1 MYLISSPLN
10 NRTHHSWY
18 GYVQISIEKQSPHY
32 ENLRVS
38 REKYLDLEDDGFR
51 YDMIDGGDVIRPDI
65 KDRFS
70 LEKWEPILEKRNS
83 SCFKQ

>member
-1 MYLISSPLN
+1 M
-10 NRTHHSWY
+10 
-18 GYVQISIEKQSPHY
+18 QISIEKQSPHY

-70 LEKWEPILEKRNS
+70 LEK
-83 SCFKQ
+83 